1 MAEKAIIYMK
11 PGCPY
16 CQAAKEELLRE
27 GVEVEEIDVSK
38 NPVALGTMIA
48 IANQRL
54 VPVIVRG
61 DQVIVGYND
70 ETSYV

>member
-1 MAEKAIIYMK
+1 MAEKVIIYTK
-11 PGCPY
+11 PGCSH

-27 GVEVEEIDVSK
+27 GLEIEEIDVSK
-38 NPVALGTMIA
+38 SPVALGQMIA

-61 DQVIVGYND
+61 DQVIVGHND